1 MLRDCFNGPF
11 GKLRLDKRRCDRRTN
26 DLAQDGL
33 LAPAVWQPS
42 GRIADWSVLRQSESD
57 WVEDRGRMAHADRCD
72 LCKAARAGDRRPIR
86 YQVAGH
92 GVAPPWPRPG
102 RMQTGKTDHAIS
114 APHRMR
120 RNYTQ
125 TIRATLG
132 LVPQA
137 VRATSSTRSTTCDIA
152 KGGEHSPYSRC
163 PLITPVS
170 GPAGL
175 TG

>member
-1 MLRDCFNGPF
+1 
-11 GKLRLDKRRCDRRTN
+11 
-26 DLAQDGL
+26 
-33 LAPAVWQPS
+33 
-42 GRIADWSVLRQSESD
+42 
-57 WVEDRGRMAHADRCD
+57 
-72 LCKAARAGDRRPIR
+72 
-86 YQVAGH
+86 
-92 GVAPPWPRPG
+92 
-102 RMQTGKTDHAIS
+102 MQTGKTDHAIS

-175 TG
+175 IGWRFQRRAGMQPWIPKRRRSC